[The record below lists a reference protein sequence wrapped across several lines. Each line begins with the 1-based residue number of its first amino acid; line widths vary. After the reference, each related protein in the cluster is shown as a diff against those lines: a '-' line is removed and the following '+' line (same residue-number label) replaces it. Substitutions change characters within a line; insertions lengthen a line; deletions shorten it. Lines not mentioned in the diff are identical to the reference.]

1 MKTILNALITLL
13 ACFLS
18 LQLIAQNYSTNNK
31 KAIKLFEN
39 AQQEFKVNRN
49 FDEGLS
55 MLEKA
60 VDIDH
65 NFTEAHATLAG
76 NYHLLGQ
83 QDKALEH
90 YKSVY
95 EQGKDNVRFS
105 GVIFDL
111 GTIYFEDADYS
122 NALDCFQA
130 VEKTAPGRYKR
141 NHYYLLSSKFSIE
154 ALKNPYDF
162 QPKELPATINKF
174 KFQSNPQLTAD
185 GEQMIFSIRAGMGV
199 QFDEQIAIVS
209 KENGEWGMPRNI
221 SDNINTPTNEGFASI
236 TGDGK
241 TIVFTSCDRA
251 DGLGRCDLYISEKV
265 GNEWSKAVNMGE
277 TVNSPAWESGP
288 AITADGH
295 KIYFSSDRGGGKGEK
310 DLWYTEKGK
319 NGEWTK
325 PKNLG
330 EPINT
335 EFSEVTP
342 FIHADGET
350 LFFASDGHPG
360 LGGYDVFYTRDLNG
374 TWTSPF
380 NLGYPMNTNHN
391 EGSLFITPDN
401 EKGYFEKY
409 VSMGRDSYSRLYE
422 VDLPLALQVATPS
435 IYAKGVVTDA
445 ITKRPISALV
455 GLVDLSAEEMV
466 QKVTSDSVNGNY
478 LIVLSEGINYG
489 LFVEKEGYLFFSKNF
504 DFMNNKFDPQ
514 ELNIELLPISEGKTL
529 TLNNV
534 FFESGSYKLLEQSEA
549 ELGMISK
556 LMKQRPELK
565 FKIEGHTDNVGD
577 KTSNVTLS
585 KNRAQSVYDYL
596 LMTGIDKSRLSYQG
610 YGETKS
616 VADNTTAE
624 GRAENRRIEIR
635 VVK

>member
-1 MKTILNALITLL
+1 MKTSLNAL
-13 ACFLS
+13 FLS
-18 LQLIAQNYSTNNK
+18 FLFLLSFSGQAQNYSTDSK
-31 KAIKLFEN
+31 KAIKLFEK

-55 MLEKA
+55 LLEKA
-60 VDIDH
+60 VDVDH

-83 QDKALEH
+83 DEKALEH
-90 YKSVY
+90 YKYVY

-105 GVIFDL
+105 GVVYDL
-111 GTIYFEDADYS
+111 GTIYFEESDYS

-130 VEKTAPGRYKR
+130 VEKTVPGRYPR
-141 NHYYLLSSKFSIE
+141 NHYYILSSKFSIE

-162 QPKELPATINKF
+162 EPKELPLTINKF
-174 KFQSNPQLTAD
+174 KFQSHPQLTAD
-185 GEQMIFSIRAGMGV
+185 GEQMIFSIRAGMGA

-209 KENGEWGMPRNI
+209 KENGEWGVPGNI
-221 SDNINTPTNEGFASI
+221 SDNINTPANEGFASI
-236 TGDGK
+236 TADGK

-251 DGLGRCDLYISEKV
+251 DGLGRCDLYISEKT
-265 GNEWSKAVNMGE
+265 GNEWSEAENMGKV
-277 TVNSPAWESGP
+277 VNSPAWESGP
-288 AITADGH
+288 AITADGS
-295 KIYFSSDRGGGKGEK
+295 KIYFSSDRGGGQGEK
-310 DLWYTEKGK
+310 DLWYTEKDK
-319 NGEWTK
+319 NGEWIA
-325 PKNLG
+325 PVNMG
-330 EPINT
+330 ETVNT

-342 FIHADGET
+342 FIHADGST

-360 LGGYDVFYTRDLNG
+360 LGGYDVFYTKDLNG
-374 TWTSPF
+374 TWTKPF

-391 EGSLFITPDN
+391 EGSLFIAPGN

-435 IYAKGVVTDA
+435 IYAKGIVVDA
-445 ITKRPISALV
+445 LTKKPISTTV
-455 GLVDLSAEEMV
+455 ELVDLSAEKVV
-466 QKVTSDSVNGNY
+466 QKVTSDKVNGNY
-478 LIVLSEGINYG
+478 LIVLSEGENYG

-504 DFMNNKFDPQ
+504 DFRNNKFDPQ
-514 ELNIELLPISEGKTL
+514 ELNIELLPISEGKAL

-534 FFESGSYKLLEQSEA
+534 FFESGSYNLLEESEA
-549 ELGMISK
+549 ELAMISK
-556 LMKQRPELK
+556 LMKQHQDLK

-577 KTSNVTLS
+577 KTSNITLS
-585 KNRAQSVYDYL
+585 KNRAKSVYDFL

-610 YGETKS
+610 YGETKPF
-616 VADNTTAE
+616 ADNATKA